1 MERSKSRRAVRAFVG
16 VTVGLFAI
24 GGAASEAGAAAA
36 VVKQSGPLVI
46 YGNPYGDGTA
56 NPVLA
61 GSTAR
66 VHAVEDANGKTIV
79 TLQVAGLT
87 PNREFGSHVHV
98 GACNA
103 ANKAGGHYQNVIGTG
118 ESFANAQ
125 NEVWLDF
132 ETDDEGNGSAQAK
145 VDWTFR
151 ADGAN
156 AIMIHDHHTPDE
168 DPVAGVA
175 GPKLACLDV
184 DF

>member
-1 MERSKSRRAVRAFVG
+1 MVRGLVG
-16 VTVGLFAI
+16 VTVGLLTFGSAV
-24 GGAASEAGAAAA
+24 SEASAAAV
-36 VVKQSGPLVI
+36 VVKQSGPLVR
-46 YGNPYGDGTA
+46 YDNPYGDGTA

-61 GSTAR
+61 GATAR
-66 VHAVEDANGKTIV
+66 VHAVEGANGKTIV
-79 TLQVAGLT
+79 TLEVAGLA

-103 ANKAGGHYQNVIGTG
+103 ANKAGGHYQNVPGTG
-118 ESFANAQ
+118 ENFANAQ

-151 ADGAN
+151 PDGAN
-156 AIMIHDHHTPDE
+156 AVIIHDHHTPDE